1 MRYLGDMEPP
11 CRHTQ
16 SSIKG
21 INIEGCKIPIGFE
34 PIIKRNNNKVVK
46 QYRGPNIYLG
56 KDNES

>member
-1 MRYLGDMEPP
+1 MRYLGGMV
-11 CRHTQ
+11 

-21 INIEGCKIPIGFE
+21 INIEDCKIPIGFE
-34 PIIKRNNNKVVK
+34 PINIRNNNKVVK